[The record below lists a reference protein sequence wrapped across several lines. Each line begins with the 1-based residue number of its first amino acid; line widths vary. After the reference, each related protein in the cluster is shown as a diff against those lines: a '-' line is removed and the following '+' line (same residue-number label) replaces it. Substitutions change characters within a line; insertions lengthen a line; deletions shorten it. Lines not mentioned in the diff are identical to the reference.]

1 MASTQGWARKDR
13 RAFTLIELLVVIAII
28 AILIGL
34 LLPAVQKIREA
45 ANRMK
50 CSNNMK
56 QIGLGLHNYN
66 DVNGQLPPA
75 VIATIPTLLATPTV
89 AMQGSAAQL
98 DMIGPNWMI
107 LLLPFIEQ
115 DNLFNLYSTS
125 IQNYR
130 QGINDQNWRNIRN
143 QRIPIYVCPSDP
155 FAATPFSNTNVVST
169 TGWFRG
175 SYGAN
180 SGPGTPDN
188 EANGNSPTYGV
199 AGGLGNYTA
208 GGVMCINF
216 GDSIAQLS
224 VEDGT
229 SNTVIVNHLR
239 AGPTASDVRGVW
251 ALGLVGASHTGGNA
265 IGDCYTP
272 NDTGCCSDD
281 VRGCTDRPDIAMG
294 CWNGN
299 FGQGQARAAHPSGVN
314 ALMGDGSVRFVRS
327 TIDARTWFWMISRN
341 DGQTLSGN

>member
-1 MASTQGWARKDR
+1 MVSRSR
-13 RAFTLIELLVVIAII
+13 RFAFTLIELLVVIAII

-75 VIATIPTLLATPTV
+75 VVALPTMTPTQARDDV
-89 AMQGSAAQL
+89 NN
-98 DMIGPNWMI
+98 IGPNWAI
-107 LLLPFIEQ
+107 LLLPYIEQ
-115 DNLFNLYSTS
+115 DNLLNTISTS
-125 IQNYR
+125 VQNYR
-130 QGINDQNWRNIRN
+130 NGINDQNWRVIKT
-143 QRIPIYVCPSDP
+143 QRVPIYVCPSDP
-155 FAATPFSNTNVVST
+155 FAATPCSLYSG
-169 TGWFRG
+169 GWVRG

-180 SGPGTPDN
+180 SGPGTPEN
-188 EANGNSPTYGV
+188 SINGNSPQYTP
-199 AGGLGNYTA
+199 AGFGAPSYSG

-229 SNTVIVNHLR
+229 SNTIIVNHMR
-239 AGPTASDVRGVW
+239 AGPRADDPRGIW
-251 ALGLVGASHTGGNA
+251 SLGIVGESYTGGNA

-281 VRGCTDRPDIAMG
+281 VAGCTDRPDIAMG
-294 CWNGN
+294 CWNGG

-314 ALMGDGSVRFVRS
+314 ALFGDGSVRFVRS

-341 DGQTLSGN
+341 DAQTLSFN

>member
-13 RAFTLIELLVVIAII
+13 RGFTLIELLVVIAII

-75 VIATIPTLLATPTV
+75 VIGLPTMTANQVMTQPLNV
-89 AMQGSAAQL
+89 
-98 DMIGPNWMI
+98 GPNWAI

-130 QGINDQNWRNIRN
+130 NGINDQNWRAIRTN
-143 QRIPIYVCPSDP
+143 RIPIYVCPSDP
-155 FAATPFSNTNVVST
+155 FAATPCSLY
-169 TGWFRG
+169 TGGWVRG

-180 SGPGTPDN
+180 SGPGVPDQ

-239 AGPTASDVRGVW
+239 AGPTAADSRGIW
-251 ALGLVGASHTGGNA
+251 SLGIIGSSFSGGNA

-281 VRGCTDRPDIAMG
+281 ITGCVDRPDIAMG
-294 CWNGN
+294 CWSGG

-341 DGQTLSGN
+341 DGQTLSAN

>member
-75 VIATIPTLLATPTV
+75 VLANIPTLLPNATA
-89 AMQGSAAQL
+89 AMQGSAGQL

-130 QGINDQNWRNIRN
+130 NNINDQNWRAIRSN
-143 QRIPIYVCPSDP
+143 RIPIYVCPSDP
-155 FAATPFSNTNVVST
+155 FAATPFTNTNIVST

-180 SGPGTPDN
+180 SGPGVPDQSV
-188 EANGNSPTYGV
+188 NGNSP
-199 AGGLGNYTA
+199 NYTPAGFGSPSYAA

-216 GDSIAQLS
+216 G
-224 VEDGT
+224 
-229 SNTVIVNHLR
+229 
-239 AGPTASDVRGVW
+239 
-251 ALGLVGASHTGGNA
+251 
-265 IGDCYTP
+265 
-272 NDTGCCSDD
+272 
-281 VRGCTDRPDIAMG
+281 
-294 CWNGN
+294 
-299 FGQGQARAAHPSGVN
+299 
-314 ALMGDGSVRFVRS
+314 
-327 TIDARTWFWMISRN
+327 
-341 DGQTLSGN
+341 